1 MQTTD
6 KLFFQ
11 DFIDAIKFTDQ
22 WLFLGWHDIKSKY
35 RRTKLGPLW
44 IVMVN
49 LVTIACFSI
58 VGSALFGQKVT
69 EFLPHVAVGLFVWY
83 YISTILLESCTIY
96 SSQSHLLKN
105 LSINQLTLVLRL
117 FVRNT
122 IAFAHSFIIIIVII
136 GLFVNQITIASIW
149 LSLLALPFFASAS
162 VGISILLGTLATR
175 YRDIT
180 HMVNAAIS
188 IFPFI
193 TPLIWKEEMLG
204 NRAYIATINPV
215 THFIALIRDP
225 LIGNEIKPITYIV
238 SFISCSLLLILGVY
252 VYNKFNKRIVFWL

>member
-1 MQTTD
+1 M
-6 KLFFQ
+6 KSANKPFFK
-11 DFIDAIKFTDQ
+11 DLADAIKSTDQ

-49 LVTIACFSI
+49 LVTIGCFSI
-58 VGSALFGQKVT
+58 VGSALFGQSMK

-83 YISTILLESCTIY
+83 YISTILSESCLVY

-105 LSINQLTLVLRL
+105 LNINPLTLVLRL

-122 IAFAHSFIIIIVII
+122 ITFAHSFIIIIVIV
-136 GLFVNQITIASIW
+136 GLFVNQLTATVW
-149 LSLLALPFFASAS
+149 LGLLAVPFFAVAS
-162 VGISILLGTLATR
+162 VGISMILGTAATR
-175 YRDIT
+175 YRDIA
-180 HMVNAAIS
+180 HIVQAVIS

-204 NRAYIATINPV
+204 SRVYIATINPA
-215 THFIALIRDP
+215 THFIALLRDP
-225 LIGNEIKPITYIV
+225 LLGNEIKLITYVI
-238 SFISCSLLLILGVY
+238 SFVLCSVLLILGVY
-252 VYNKFNKRIVFWL
+252 VYNKFKKRIVFWL